1 MDVRDDTWR
10 KSSYSGNNGGECVEV
25 STAVHTVAVRDSMDR
40 GGPRLSFGPQ
50 VWAAFTSRVQGNTSK
65 AAV

>member
-10 KSSYSGNNGGECVEV
+10 KSSYSGNNGGQCVEV
-25 STAVHTVAVRDSMDR
+25 GAALHAVAVRDSKDPQ
-40 GGPRLSFGPQ
+40 GPALAFGPQ
-50 VWAAFTSRVQGNTSK
+50 VWAAFTSRVQGDMSK